1 MKINVPWTLA
11 VIAVCTACTVLER
24 ALPFL
29 IFRGQEVPKAV
40 KVLGRALPSA
50 IIMTLIVYCLRSY
63 VFSAAIIP
71 QLIACAVTVGLH
83 LWRRN
88 SFLSIFGGT
97 AACMLLTQLVF

>member
-1 MKINVPWTLA
+1 MGGNPTRALA
-11 VIAVCTACTVLER
+11 VIAVCAVCTFLER

-29 IFRGQEVPKAV
+29 VFRGREVPKVV
-40 KVLGRALPSA
+40 KDLGEALPAA

-63 VFSAAIIP
+63 VSSAAILP

-97 AACMLLTQLVF
+97 AVCMLLTQLVF

>member
-1 MKINVPWTLA
+1 MSINVPWTLA

-29 IFRGQEVPKAV
+29 IFRGREVPKPVKMLGAV
-40 KVLGRALPSA
+40 LPAA
-50 IIMTLIVYCLRSY
+50 IITTLIIYCLRSY
-63 VFSAAIIP
+63 VFSSAIVP

-97 AACMLLTQLVF
+97 AVCMLLTQLVF

>member
-1 MKINVPWTLA
+1 MDINVPRTLA
-11 VIAVCTACTVLER
+11 IIAVCAGCTLLER

-29 IFRGQEVPKAV
+29 IFRGREVPKAV
-40 KVLGRALPSA
+40 KALGQALPAA

-63 VFSAAIIP
+63 VSSAAIAP

-88 SFLSIFGGT
+88 AFLSIFGGT
-97 AACMLLTQLVF
+97 AVCMLLTQLVF

>member
-1 MKINVPWTLA
+1 MGGNPTRALA
-11 VIAVCTACTVLER
+11 VIAVCAACTFLER

-29 IFRGQEVPKAV
+29 IFRGREVPKVV
-40 KVLGRALPSA
+40 KDLGEALPAA

-63 VFSAAIIP
+63 VSSAAILP

-97 AACMLLTQLVF
+97 AVCMLLTQLVF

>member
-1 MKINVPWTLA
+1 MGVNVSRALA
-11 VIAVCTACTVLER
+11 VIAVCAVCTLLER

-29 IFRGQEVPKAV
+29 IFRGREVPKVV
-40 KVLGRALPSA
+40 KNLGAALPAA
-50 IIMTLIVYCLRSY
+50 IITTLIVYCLRSY
-63 VFSAAIIP
+63 VFSAAVFP

-97 AACMLLTQLVF
+97 AVCMLLTQFVF

>member
-1 MKINVPWTLA
+1 MNVPRSLAIIAICAGCTL
-11 VIAVCTACTVLER
+11 LER

-29 IFRGQEVPKAV
+29 IFRGRRIPKAV
-40 KVLGRALPSA
+40 KTLGDALPAA
-50 IIMTLIVYCLRSY
+50 IIMTLIIYCLRSY
-63 VFSAAIIP
+63 VSSSAIIP

-97 AACMLLTQLVF
+97 LACMLLTQLVF